1 MGSWTWRLMHQGH
14 SRGCAFLQFVLCLW
28 GVSPA
33 VSASVSQ
40 FGQHGAIV
48 ARGKPPLR
56 PFGACFGRVGRL
68 VLAASLQKGWART
81 MGRVL
86 EQLSARAKSCSLGR
100 CAWGVWVPREP
111 MQRAPNYMPQAF
123 IPRALQITYWLS
135 RGTGLSVPQAD
146 SRAVSHEIQ
155 QYLLRYRVL
164 RTSCLQQC
172 IPAPAPTAAC

>member
-14 SRGCAFLQFVLCLW
+14 SRGCAFLQFFLCLW

-86 EQLSARAKSCSLGR
+86 EQLSARQVLLTRSMCVGGLGAQGTHAKSTKLHATSVHAEGFALCTSRRDGYH
-100 CAWGVWVPREP
+100 VEP
-111 MQRAPNYMPQAF
+111 
-123 IPRALQITYWLS
+123 TS
-135 RGTGLSVPQAD
+135 LSVQ
-146 SRAVSHEIQ
+146 SHRPI
-155 QYLLRYRVL
+155 LGW
-164 RTSCLQQC
+164 CLMRHNS
-172 IPAPAPTAAC
+172 IP

>member
-1 MGSWTWRLMHQGH
+1 MHKSRCFEDRKAMGGWPWRLMHQGY
-14 SRGCAFLQFVLCLW
+14 SRGCAFLQFFLCLW

-68 VLAASLQKGWART
+68 VLAASLHKGWART

-86 EQLSARAKSCSLGR
+86 EQLSARQVLLTRSMCV
-100 CAWGVWVPREP
+100 GVWVPR
-111 MQRAPNYMPQAF
+111 QGTHAKSTKLHATSVHAKGSANHLLA
-123 IPRALQITYWLS
+123 ITWNRPFSPSS
-135 RGTGLSVPQAD
+135 RF
-146 SRAVSHEIQ
+146 
-155 QYLLRYRVL
+155 
-164 RTSCLQQC
+164 
-172 IPAPAPTAAC
+172 

>member
-1 MGSWTWRLMHQGH
+1 MHKSRCFEDRKAMGSWTWRLMHQGH
-14 SRGCAFLQFVLCLW
+14 SRGCAFLQFFLCLW

-86 EQLSARAKSCSLGR
+86 EQLSARQVLLTRSMCVGGLGAQGTHAKSTKLHATSVHTEGSANHLLAITWNRPFSPSGR
-100 CAWGVWVPREP
+100 
-111 MQRAPNYMPQAF
+111 F
-123 IPRALQITYWLS
+123 
-135 RGTGLSVPQAD
+135 
-146 SRAVSHEIQ
+146 
-155 QYLLRYRVL
+155 
-164 RTSCLQQC
+164 
-172 IPAPAPTAAC
+172 

>member
-1 MGSWTWRLMHQGH
+1 MGGRTWRLMHQGH
-14 SRGCAFLQFVLCLW
+14 SRGCAFLQFFLCLW

-68 VLAASLQKGWART
+68 VLAASRQKGWART

-86 EQLSARAKSCSLGR
+86 EQLSARQVLLTRSMCVGGLG
-100 CAWGVWVPREP
+100 AQS
-111 MQRAPNYMPQAF
+111 QRHVQTGDF
-123 IPRALQITYWLS
+123 GIPVNATHQVGNIRHKPPPSVLDMTPSHHVIMKADVLNFFLS
-135 RGTGLSVPQAD
+135 
-146 SRAVSHEIQ
+146 
-155 QYLLRYRVL
+155 YF
-164 RTSCLQQC
+164 
-172 IPAPAPTAAC
+172 

>member
-1 MGSWTWRLMHQGH
+1 MEGRTWRHQGH
-14 SRGCAFLQFVLCLW
+14 SRGCAFLQFFLCLW

-33 VSASVSQ
+33 VFASVSQ

-86 EQLSARAKSCSLGR
+86 EQLSARQVLLTRSMCVGGLGAQGTHAKSTKLPTCHKRSCQGLCKSPTGYHVEQTFQFLRPILGR
-100 CAWGVWVPREP
+100 
-111 MQRAPNYMPQAF
+111 
-123 IPRALQITYWLS
+123 
-135 RGTGLSVPQAD
+135 
-146 SRAVSHEIQ
+146 
-155 QYLLRYRVL
+155 YLMRYN
-164 RTSCLQQC
+164 S
-172 IPAPAPTAAC
+172 IS

>member
-1 MGSWTWRLMHQGH
+1 MHKSRCFEDRKAMGSWTWRLMHQGH
-14 SRGCAFLQFVLCLW
+14 SRGCAFLQFFLCLW

-33 VSASVSQ
+33 VSSSVSQ

-86 EQLSARAKSCSLGR
+86 EQLSARQVLLTRSMCVGGLGAQGTRAKSTKLHATSVHTEGSANHLLAITWNRPFSPSGR
-100 CAWGVWVPREP
+100 FQGG
-111 MQRAPNYMPQAF
+111 
-123 IPRALQITYWLS
+123 IS
-135 RGTGLSVPQAD
+135 
-146 SRAVSHEIQ
+146 
-155 QYLLRYRVL
+155 
-164 RTSCLQQC
+164 
-172 IPAPAPTAAC
+172 